1 MFVTA
6 GSQGANTS
14 DSMYYF
20 ILQILTTRCPQSSL
34 GCLFA
39 ILGCIEQHIEQHIA
53 GDREAIIKFCSQEF
67 VHFVPL

>member
-6 GSQGANTS
+6 GSQGENTS

-20 ILQILTTRCPQSSL
+20 ILQILTARCPQSSP
-34 GCLFA
+34 GCLFF
-39 ILGCIEQHIEQHIA
+39 ILGYIDQHIT
-53 GDREAIIKFCSQEF
+53 GDREAIIKFCFQKF